1 MGEEFHAIIK
11 LVSGEEILTSVC
23 IDEGNHEPIVIIHNP
38 VVMKMI
44 NSTHGSF
51 IKVKPWIE
59 LASDDMFIL
68 RNDKIITMTEV
79 TDERT
84 LAVYQKFLVDEKDDT
99 IDFQQNI
106 NGQVQPSGDM
116 GYISSVQQARELFE
130 RLYNTKKE
138 S

>member
-1 MGEEFHAIIK
+1 
-11 LVSGEEILTSVC
+11 
-23 IDEGNHEPIVIIHNP
+23 
-38 VVMKMI
+38 
-44 NSTHGSF
+44 
-51 IKVKPWIE
+51 
-59 LASDDMFIL
+59 
-68 RNDKIITMTEV
+68 MTEV

>member
-1 MGEEFHAIIK
+1 MGEEFNAIIK

-23 IDEGNHEPIVIIHNP
+23 IDENNDEPVVIIHNP

-51 IKVKPWIE
+51 IKVRPWIE

-84 LAVYQKFLVDEKDDT
+84 LAVYQKFLIDEKDDT

-106 NGQVQPSGDM
+106 NGQEQPSGDM
-116 GYISSVQQARELFE
+116 GYISTVQQARELFE